1 MPSFPK
7 APRPD
12 ELAHIEQLLK
22 HFEQLE
28 AEFQQL
34 RDGLTHSHR
43 LATLGT
49 IASMIAHEYNN
60 ILTPVISYAQ
70 LALADPDD
78 ADLMRKAVEKGLAGA
93 ERAARISS
101 SVLGFTR
108 ETDKKDTA
116 HLPETIEEAISC
128 LGRDL
133 SKDGI
138 TLTVDVPDVLVAI
151 SPLNLQQVMLNL
163 ILNAR
168 RAMNHGGQLRI
179 TGKQEGVH
187 VRMQVSDTGPG
198 IPAEIRDRLFEPFVT
213 RQADGIDTGSQGKGT
228 GLGLC
233 ICRELIRGAGGQI
246 EVESLPDEGATFHLT
261 LLKADEPFETT

>member
-1 MPSFPK
+1 MVPCPK
-7 APRPD
+7 PPRPD
-12 ELAHIEQLLK
+12 ELAHVEQLLK

-28 AEFQQL
+28 AQFQQL

-70 LALADPDD
+70 LALSDPDD
-78 ADLMRKAVEKGLAGA
+78 AALMRKAVEKALAGA
-93 ERAARISS
+93 ERAAKISS

-108 ETDKKDTA
+108 ETDDKDIA
-116 HLPETIEEAISC
+116 HLPETIDEAISC

-133 SKDGI
+133 AKDGI

-151 SPLNLQQVMLNL
+151 APLNLQQVMLNL
-163 ILNAR
+163 VLNAR
-168 RAMNHGGQLRI
+168 KAMNHGGQLRI
-179 TGKQEGVH
+179 TGNQEGAH
-187 VRMQVSDTGPG
+187 VRLQVSDTGPG
-198 IPAEIRDRLFEPFVT
+198 IPAEIRDSLFEPFVT
-213 RQADGIDTGSQGKGT
+213 RHADAPDAGSEGKGT

-233 ICRELIRGAGGQI
+233 ICRELIRGAGGEI
-246 EVESLPDEGATFHLT
+246 EVESPPNEGATFRLT
-261 LLKADEPFETT
+261 LLKVDEPFETT